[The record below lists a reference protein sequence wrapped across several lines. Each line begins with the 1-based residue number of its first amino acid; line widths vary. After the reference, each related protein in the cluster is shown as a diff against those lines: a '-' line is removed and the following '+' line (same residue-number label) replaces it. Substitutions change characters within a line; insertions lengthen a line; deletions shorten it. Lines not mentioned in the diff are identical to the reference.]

1 MRCNNSFSYHQL
13 PFGEYKSWSP
23 EKWCV
28 IELGIYRCAINGDVQ
43 HLGGLCRCI
52 YDLEVISCNNLVVSV
67 SLRRVLQNHNP
78 AGKYKY
84 VQNKYG
90 KKKSYI
96 KSRLQHFCGYFL
108 RSDSLHE
115 KYPLSCCQF
124 SRRNHCKII
133 FTKKSLS
140 QFCFFFNTFSE
151 VLFEQRVS
159 VKSTIH

>member
-43 HLGGLCRCI
+43 HLRGLCRCI
-52 YDLEVISCNNLVVSV
+52 YDLEVISSNNLVVSV

-90 KKKSYI
+90 KKNRT
-96 KSRLQHFCGYFL
+96 SRLQHFCGYFL

-151 VLFEQRVS
+151 VLLEQRVS

>member
-52 YDLEVISCNNLVVSV
+52 YDLEVISSNNLVVSV

-90 KKKSYI
+90 KKN
-96 KSRLQHFCGYFL
+96 RTL
-108 RSDSLHE
+108 SLVCNISVGTFWDQI
-115 KYPLSCCQF
+115 LSTKNILWVAVNF
-124 SRRNHCKII
+124 HDKI
-133 FTKKSLS
+133 T
-140 QFCFFFNTFSE
+140 
-151 VLFEQRVS
+151 VR
-159 VKSTIH
+159 